1 MDILAPFLQKALE
14 GRIDH
19 RSQEMIASHAQT
31 YLAVL
36 TVSYRVHIV
45 RSSYRYLVWQ
55 LLSFALSFTW
65 SSVMMGLQ
73 AFGYG
78 LGLLLIATVIPWP
91 YLQRHPV
98 KFLPV
103 RKSHD
108 L

>member
-1 MDILAPFLQKALE
+1 MDILPPSLQKALE

-36 TVSYRVHIV
+36 T
-45 RSSYRYLVWQ
+45 

-78 LGLLLIATVIPWP
+78 FGLLFVATVIPWP
-91 YLQRHPV
+91 YLQRYPV